1 MDNLQKFY
9 DLLWGLLE
17 QLPSLVTI
25 LACLIFAATRW
36 KRYPKVAPL
45 VLVSLV
51 LLLLHGPI
59 FAAVYNWVPD
69 LLVSQ
74 TSSSSSRISSNVM
87 VVLSLIYHT
96 ALAIPFTLLL
106 VSIFM
111 RRNPEPGETSAN

>member
-17 QLPSLVTI
+17 QLPSLITI
-25 LACLIFAATRW
+25 LACLIFVATRW

-45 VLVSLV
+45 VVVSLV

-69 LLVSQ
+69 LLVNQ
-74 TSSSSSRISSNVM
+74 TTSGGARISNNVM
-87 VVLSLIYHT
+87 VILSLIYHT

-111 RRNPEPGETSAN
+111 RRNPASAETSA

>member
-9 DLLWGLLE
+9 DLLWALLE
-17 QLPSLVTI
+17 QLPSLITI
-25 LACLIFAATRW
+25 LACLIFVATRW

-69 LLVSQ
+69 LFIDR
-74 TSSSSSRISSNVM
+74 TSGASRISSTVM

-106 VSIFM
+106 FSIFM
-111 RRNPEPGETSAN
+111 RRNPEPGET

>member
-1 MDNLQKFY
+1 MDNLQKFF

-17 QLPSLVTI
+17 QLPSLITI
-25 LACLIFAATRW
+25 LACLIFVATRW

-51 LLLLHGPI
+51 LLLLHGPT

-69 LLVSQ
+69 LLIDRTNSAN
-74 TSSSSSRISSNVM
+74 RISSTIM

-111 RRNPEPGETSAN
+111 RRNPEPGETSV

>member
-9 DLLWGLLE
+9 DLFWGLLE
-17 QLPSLVTI
+17 QLPSLITI

-36 KRYPKVAPL
+36 KRYPKVTPL
-45 VLVSLV
+45 VVVSLV

-69 LLVSQ
+69 LLVSST
-74 TSSSSSRISSNVM
+74 TSSSTRISSNVM
-87 VVLSLIYHT
+87 VILSLIYHT

-111 RRNPEPGETSAN
+111 RRNAAPGETSA

>member
-17 QLPSLVTI
+17 QLPSLITI
-25 LACLIFAATRW
+25 LACLIFVATRW

-69 LLVSQ
+69 LLIDRN
-74 TSSSSSRISSNVM
+74 SSANRISNTVM

-111 RRNPEPGETSAN
+111 RRNPEPGETSV

>member
-25 LACLIFAATRW
+25 LACLIFVATRW
-36 KRYPKVAPL
+36 KRYPRVAPL

-51 LLLLHGPI
+51 LLLLRGPI
-59 FAAVYNWVPD
+59 FAVYNWVAD
-69 LLVSQ
+69 LLVNQ
-74 TSSSSSRISSNVM
+74 TPSAGARISNNVM

-96 ALAIPFTLLL
+96 ALAIPITLLL

-111 RRNPEPGETSAN
+111 RRNA

>member
-9 DLLWGLLE
+9 DLFWGLLE
-17 QLPSLVTI
+17 QLPSLITI

-36 KRYPKVAPL
+36 KRYPKV
-45 VLVSLV
+45 VSLV

-69 LLVSQ
+69 LLVSST
-74 TSSSSSRISSNVM
+74 TSSSTRISSNVM
-87 VVLSLIYHT
+87 VILSLIYHT

-111 RRNPEPGETSAN
+111 RRNAAPGETSA

>member
-17 QLPSLVTI
+17 QLPSLITI
-25 LACLIFAATRW
+25 LACLIFVATRW

-45 VLVSLV
+45 VFASLV

-69 LLVSQ
+69 LLVNQ
-74 TSSSSSRISSNVM
+74 TSGVNRISNNVM

-111 RRNPEPGETSAN
+111 RRRPAAGETSA

>member
-1 MDNLQKFY
+1 MDSLQKFY
-9 DLLWGLLE
+9 DLLWALLE
-17 QLPSLVTI
+17 QLPSLITI
-25 LACLIFAATRW
+25 LACLIFVTTRW

-69 LLVSQ
+69 LLIDP
-74 TSSSSSRISSNVM
+74 TTGANRISNNVM

-96 ALAIPFTLLL
+96 ALATPFTLLL
-106 VSIFM
+106 VGIFM
-111 RRNPEPGETSAN
+111 RRHARP